1 MVIQDQEFLC
11 HLLEGENSLFSHQV
25 NEQPLE
31 CSKDEL
37 SSCKSASRLFLCMLI
52 DEQEFLFKNVQS
64 VSQDKIL
71 SFQDLS
77 SQTHFLDKWK
87 FL

>member
-1 MVIQDQEFLC
+1 MAKMVF
-11 HLLEGENSLFSHQV
+11 FSHQV

-37 SSCKSASRLFLCMLI
+37 SPCKSASGLFMCMLI
-52 DEQEFLFKNVQS
+52 DEQEFHFKNVQS
-64 VSQDKIL
+64 VSQDKKNY
-71 SFQDLS
+71 FQDLS
-77 SQTHFLDKWK
+77 SQTHFLNKCQ